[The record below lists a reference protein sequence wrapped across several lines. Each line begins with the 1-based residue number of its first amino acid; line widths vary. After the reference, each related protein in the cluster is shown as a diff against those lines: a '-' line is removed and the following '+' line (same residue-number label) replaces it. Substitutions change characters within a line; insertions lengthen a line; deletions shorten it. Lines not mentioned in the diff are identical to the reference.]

1 MQFMPP
7 AKLAIFFHFQTVLN
21 GAFVLCRRVI
31 PLLAFGTSQYNI
43 TPHNT
48 P

>member
-1 MQFMPP
+1 MPP
-7 AKLAIFFHFQTVLN
+7 AKFAVFFHFQAVLD
-21 GAFVLCRRVI
+21 GTLIFCGRVI
-31 PLLAFGTSQYNI
+31 PLLAFRTSQYNI

>member
-7 AKLAIFFHFQTVLN
+7 AKLAVFFHLQTVLD
-21 GAFVLCRRVI
+21 GALIFCRNVI
-31 PLLAFGTSQYNI
+31 PLLTFRTSQYNI